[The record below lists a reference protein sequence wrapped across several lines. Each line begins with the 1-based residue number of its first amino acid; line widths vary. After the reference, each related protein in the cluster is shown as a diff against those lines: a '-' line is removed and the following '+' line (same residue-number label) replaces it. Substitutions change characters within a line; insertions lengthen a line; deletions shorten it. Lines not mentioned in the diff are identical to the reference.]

1 MDAWLRPL
9 LVIYCSRRSSFP
21 CSRALFAI
29 ERADLDF
36 ALNFAAIFIMLTLGL
51 WLVKIHGPF
60 GAALGLI
67 IAGGVT
73 SILRVGAFLKLTSG
87 AGTVG

>member
-1 MDAWLRPL
+1 MRL
-9 LVIYCSRRSSFP
+9 IFSF
-21 CSRALFAI
+21 SRALFAI

-51 WLVKIHGPF
+51 WLVKTYGPL
-60 GAALGLI
+60 GAALGLN
-67 IAGGVT
+67 IAGVVT

-87 AGTVG
+87 AATEVGVEAG